1 MRCIYEKRIR
11 ASREELSGKGCD
23 KKNGNCIHDLFTC
36 IMGREESHRHSY
48 GGIVYGRNQNHYICL
63 GYYRCGWTLLYGN
76 PHGVLNMC
84 WFCNKKYDN
93 DDVAAFTADLRRT
106 ISKQSSK
113 IDFLE
118 ARIKEMREK
127 PDERLQDYQIYIKK
141 LEAEI
146 EDLKETN
153 QRIKLRKIPS

>member
-1 MRCIYEKRIR
+1 
-11 ASREELSGKGCD
+11 
-23 KKNGNCIHDLFTC
+23 
-36 IMGREESHRHSY
+36 
-48 GGIVYGRNQNHYICL
+48 
-63 GYYRCGWTLLYGN
+63 
-76 PHGVLNMC
+76 MC